1 MLKTLFVINPI
12 SGLGK
17 QKDLPELI
25 DLHLDKSRFDFNLCI
40 TEYAGHAK
48 IIAREAKKKYD
59 LLVAVG
65 GDGTI
70 NEVASSLLQQEAAMG
85 IIPFGS
91 GNGLA
96 RHLQI
101 STNPVKALIQL
112 NRSRMISIDAGMLNR
127 KPFFNVSGTGFD
139 AQISKSFAN
148 KERRG
153 YITYARCVLE
163 EIKHYVPK
171 KYALRIHEKI
181 IEDTF
186 FLIAFANTAQ
196 YGNNVFIAPQAQIND
211 GLLDVVMVRPFPA
224 IYFPTFAALGLS
236 GNLYHSPYVQVLRAK
251 EITLHNLEKAP
262 IHLDGEYEGKEE
274 VIQLSV
280 KEQEIRIMVPQN
292 FQNKN
297 PGL

>member
-25 DLHLDKSRFDFNLCI
+25 NRYLDKSRFVFDLCI

-48 IIAREAKKKYD
+48 VIAREAKKEYD

-70 NEVASSLLQQEAAMG
+70 NEVAGGLLQQETALG

-101 STNPVKALIQL
+101 STQPVKALMQL
-112 NRSRMISIDAGMLNR
+112 NKSRIISLDVGLLNK

-139 AQISKSFAN
+139 AQISKTFAN
-148 KERRG
+148 QVKRG

-163 EIKHYVPK
+163 EINDYIPK
-171 KYALRIHEKI
+171 KYALRIGEKI

-211 GLLDVVMVRPFPA
+211 GLLDIVMVRPFPT
-224 IYFPTFAALGLS
+224 IHFPTFAALGLS
-236 GNLYHSPYVQVLRAK
+236 ANLYRSPYVQILQAK
-251 EITLHNLEKAP
+251 DLTIHNLEKAP
-262 IHLDGEYEGKEE
+262 IHLDGEYEGQDEI
-274 VIQLSV
+274 IQLSV
-280 KEQEIRIMVPQN
+280 KEQKINIMAPH
-292 FQNKN
+292 
-297 PGL
+297 